1 MYALK
6 AYGGSRIIVSVIQKL
21 GTRSRRVVSIVSS
34 LIWPTCIS
42 VCMNVCVTALYM
54 HRAQALHICI
64 CSLCHAWNAM
74 QIRNIKLD
82 FVLLKFCLPEME
94 IGAPGSFFFHIL
106 ATAVELSTM

>member
-1 MYALK
+1 
-6 AYGGSRIIVSVIQKL
+6 
-21 GTRSRRVVSIVSS
+21 
-34 LIWPTCIS
+34 
-42 VCMNVCVTALYM
+42 
-54 HRAQALHICI
+54 
-64 CSLCHAWNAM
+64 M